1 MTTVKLILQYWESC
15 EQLPGRRT
23 LQNLY
28 SIGHGQRRRDG
39 YEQMDMVRLDFQG
52 QYRPFALDADLVN
65 GKTQRLGYFTC
76 KYSLAIF
83 WAPYHMVCR
92 LIYTIAIEYDFYHG

>member
-39 YEQMDMVRLDFQG
+39 YEQMDMVRLDIQG

-65 GKTQRLGYFTC
+65 PRSRVVFGATRDLRGIT
-76 KYSLAIF
+76 LID
-83 WAPYHMVCR
+83 AP
-92 LIYTIAIEYDFYHG
+92 A